1 MNFVVFF
8 SLAKHRAS
16 WQMGGGW
23 VAVDVDYAGCATVPP
38 CQPLPPLTP
47 NLRKR
52 GRLET
57 APTTGVQEIKLFL
70 TMTLFFP
77 SISANPAA
85 KRVDKDW

>member
-1 MNFVVFF
+1 
-8 SLAKHRAS
+8 
-16 WQMGGGW
+16 MGGGW
-23 VAVDVDYAGCATVPP
+23 VGVDVDYAGCATVSP
-38 CQPLPPLTP
+38 CQPLPPFTQ

-57 APTTGVQEIKLFL
+57 TLTTGVQEIKLFL

-77 SISANPAA
+77 SLSASPAA